1 MASQPPSNLD
11 RLHDN
16 KVVDKTS
23 LTDPDKERIGNLT
36 EEDVT
41 RLIEI
46 ANKLYPGRSSP
57 VEISLLF

>member
-1 MASQPPSNLD
+1 MASLPTNLD

-23 LTDPDKERIGNLT
+23 MTDADKERIGNLS

-41 RLIEI
+41 RLIDI

-57 VEISLLF
+57 IEISLLF